1 MQLKFVSLNIS
12 LCLCRFGSGVTSCP
26 YSKFQD
32 LSLLAVAV
40 LFFCGDVGY
49 FFVSGG
55 RGGTAIESNRISRL
69 RCCTQSVLATFSFL
83 HKKPLSTTSTQF
95 HREKKKLAKRAYFIS
110 CLVCLPYLLFVI
122 FLHRQ
127 NFWRIKFTPRKRVN
141 YDKIHSKLPIFR
153 IRSVKIY
160 TGQKKFTR
168 VCPWRP

>member
-83 HKKPLSTTSTQF
+83 HKKSLPTTSSQF
-95 HREKKKLAKRAYFIS
+95 HRKKTTKKLQIRASFKS
-110 CLVCLPYLLFVI
+110 FLVCVYNRELCRFGQELFLKCAISYFSLIAEGVI
-122 FLHRQ
+122 
-127 NFWRIKFTPRKRVN
+127 I
-141 YDKIHSKLPIFR
+141 
-153 IRSVKIY
+153 
-160 TGQKKFTR
+160 
-168 VCPWRP
+168 PW

>member
-40 LFFCGDVGY
+40 LTFCFFAGTWGIFC
-49 FFVSGG
+49 FRG

-83 HKKPLSTTSTQF
+83 HKKSLPTTSSQF
-95 HREKKKLAKRAYFIS
+95 HRKKTTKKLQIRASFKS
-110 CLVCLPYLLFVI
+110 FLVCVYNRELCRFGQELFLKCAISYFSLIAEGVI
-122 FLHRQ
+122 
-127 NFWRIKFTPRKRVN
+127 I
-141 YDKIHSKLPIFR
+141 
-153 IRSVKIY
+153 
-160 TGQKKFTR
+160 
-168 VCPWRP
+168 PW

>member
-55 RGGTAIESNRISRL
+55 RGRTAIESNRISRVC
-69 RCCTQSVLATFSFL
+69 CCTQSVLATFSFL
-83 HKKPLSTTSTQF
+83 HKKSLSTTSTQF
-95 HREKKKLAKRAYFIS
+95 HRKKKKQKNLQKGHISYVVSSVYNRALCRLWSGIVPEFQDLKS
-110 CLVCLPYLLFVI
+110 Q
-122 FLHRQ
+122 FLIVH
-127 NFWRIKFTPRKRVN
+127 
-141 YDKIHSKLPIFR
+141 
-153 IRSVKIY
+153 
-160 TGQKKFTR
+160 
-168 VCPWRP
+168 

>member
-40 LFFCGDVGY
+40 LTFCFFAGTWGIFC
-49 FFVSGG
+49 FRG

-83 HKKPLSTTSTQF
+83 HKKSLSTTSTQF
-95 HREKKKLAKRAYFIS
+95 HRKKKNRKTCKKGIFHMLSR
-110 CLVCLPYLLFVI
+110 LFTIAHFVDYGQEL
-122 FLHRQ
+122 FL
-127 NFWRIKFTPRKRVN
+127 NFRT
-141 YDKIHSKLPIFR
+141 
-153 IRSVKIY
+153 
-160 TGQKKFTR
+160 
-168 VCPWRP
+168 